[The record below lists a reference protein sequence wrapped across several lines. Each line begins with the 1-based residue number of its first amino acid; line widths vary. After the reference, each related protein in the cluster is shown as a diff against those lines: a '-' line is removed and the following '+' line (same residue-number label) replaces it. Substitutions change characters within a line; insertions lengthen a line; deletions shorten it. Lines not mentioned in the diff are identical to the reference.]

1 MPADL
6 AHTLNVTTADCVF
19 RQHRVYFVP
28 DLWETDGEGDTVLVV
43 TPCGTRVRVLSY
55 LLYVSTSA
63 AVNQRAREAE
73 LAAQEAER
81 RQKKEEKRRRKMGMC
96 IYHPCRV
103 AGCPCDH
110 EAGQHQPLTIGH
122 FFKANRRVSE
132 GEEQQ
137 QPERRRSSIK
147 GKGKGKEVR
156 FDDDVD
162 EERGRS
168 PTRRSLPPP
177 GVSLQPTE
185 DEGMETPSTLHLS
198 PVKTTNRAPRK
209 LVEKDG
215 EVKSRPFKDLTMHSD
230 GSPSPPQQRQLIQS
244 ARDEVA
250 STENTTDKTTATVES
265 ESQEGSQG
273 AAVASSSRAGQSEAH
288 RSSKARA
295 KLGAK
300 FDMSDLRIAEDDD
313 EIF

>member
-1 MPADL
+1 
-6 AHTLNVTTADCVF
+6 
-19 RQHRVYFVP
+19 
-28 DLWETDGEGDTVLVV
+28 
-43 TPCGTRVRVLSY
+43 
-55 LLYVSTSA
+55 
-63 AVNQRAREAE
+63 
-73 LAAQEAER
+73 EAER
-81 RQKKEEKRRRKMGMC
+81 RQTKEQKRRRKMGMC

-137 QPERRRSSIK
+137 QQPQRRRSSIK

-198 PVKTTNRAPRK
+198 PVKTNNRAPRK

-215 EVKSRPFKDLTMHSD
+215 EVKSKPFKDLTMHSD
-230 GSPSPPQQRQLIQS
+230 GSPSPPQQRRLIQS
-244 ARDEVA
+244 ARDEAV
-250 STENTTDKTTATVES
+250 STENTTDNTTATVES
-265 ESQEGSQG
+265 APQEGSQG
-273 AAVASSSRAGQSEAH
+273 AAVAGSSRAAQFEAH
-288 RSSKARA
+288 HSSKAQA
-295 KLGAK
+295 KAGAK
-300 FDMSDLRIAEDDD
+300 FDMSDLRIGEDDD